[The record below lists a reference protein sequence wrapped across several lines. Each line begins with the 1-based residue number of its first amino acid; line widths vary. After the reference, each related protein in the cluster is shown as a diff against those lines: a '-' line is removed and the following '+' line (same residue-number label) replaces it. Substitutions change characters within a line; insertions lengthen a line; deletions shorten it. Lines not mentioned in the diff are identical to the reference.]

1 MIKVSDMN
9 IIKTLPIIIL
19 GILSSSFFIVKPT
32 KDNPSVIK
40 KVHHMGF
47 QKLEVN
53 DSIISINDPT
63 IFNNVDTHLV
73 SIFHKIESDYGK
85 PLKIKWGYRD
95 PSLNRKAGG
104 ARNSA
109 HIYGKALD
117 IYLDYP
123 SKESIKKLI
132 VLATK
137 YNVLGLGVYSDART
151 LHIDIDSTKGRRV
164 WGSSYSSYSIPS
176 WARSEI
182 KSHISTGIVTEVK
195 EVKTVPPV
203 KVVVNDKPVY
213 YTIKKGDT
221 AYRVSKDN
229 GISVDSLYKLNNNKI
244 RLFIVGQKIRVR

>member
-1 MIKVSDMN
+1 MN
-9 IIKTLPIIIL
+9 VMKTLPIIIF

-47 QKLEVN
+47 QKLEVS

-95 PSLNRKAGG
+95 QSLNRKAGG

-117 IYLDYP
+117 IYLD
-123 SKESIKKLI
+123 SSSRESIKKLI

-137 YNVLGLGVYSDART
+137 YNVLGIGVYSDART
-151 LHIDIDSTKGRRV
+151 LHIDIDDNKGRRV

-176 WARSEI
+176 WSRSEV
-182 KSHISTGIVTEVK
+182 KSHMSTGIVTKIK

-203 KVVVNDKPVY
+203 KVVNDKPVY
-213 YTIKKGDT
+213 YIIKKGDT
-221 AYRVSKDN
+221 AYRVSKNN

>member
-53 DSIISINDPT
+53 DSIMSINDPT

-95 PSLNRKAGG
+95 QSLNRKAGG

-117 IYLDYP
+117 IHLDLP
-123 SKESIKKLI
+123 NRETIKKLI
-132 VLATK
+132 TLATK
-137 YNVLGLGVYSDART
+137 YNVLGIGVYSDART

-164 WGSSYSSYSIPS
+164 WGSSYGAGSIPS
-176 WARSEI
+176 WARSEV
-182 KSHISTGIVTEVK
+182 KSHISKGLITKVK
-195 EVKTVPPV
+195 EVKKVPPV
-203 KVVVNDKPVY
+203 KVVVKNKPAY

-221 AYRVSKDN
+221 AYRISKAM
-229 GISVDSLYKLNNNKI
+229 GISVDSLYKLNNYKI
-244 RLFIVGQKIRVR
+244 QSFVIGQKIRVR

>member
-1 MIKVSDMN
+1 MN
-9 IIKTLPIIIL
+9 VMKTLPIIIF

-47 QKLEVN
+47 QKLEVS

-63 IFNNVDTHLV
+63 IFYNVDTHLV

-85 PLKIKWGYRD
+85 PLKIKWGYRN

-117 IYLDYP
+117 IYLDSP
-123 SKESIKKLI
+123 SRESIKKLI

-137 YNVLGLGVYSDART
+137 YNVLGIGVYSDART
-151 LHIDIDSTKGRRV
+151 LHIDIDGNKGRRV

-182 KSHISTGIVTEVK
+182 KSHISIESVTKIK

>member
-1 MIKVSDMN
+1 MN
-9 IIKTLPIIIL
+9 VMKTLPIIIF

-47 QKLEVN
+47 QKLEVS
-53 DSIISINDPT
+53 DSIISINNPT

-85 PLKIKWGYRD
+85 PLKIKWGYRN

-117 IYLDYP
+117 IYLDSP

-151 LHIDIDSTKGRRV
+151 LHIDIDGNKGRRV
-164 WGSSYSSYSIPS
+164 WGSSYGGGSIPS

-229 GISVDSLYKLNNNKI
+229 GISVDSLYKLNNYKI
-244 RLFIVGQKIRVR
+244 QSFVIGQKIRVR